1 MKYLILAVLL
11 ASCILAIKPPVNCS
25 VVVMAT
31 SEFPAKLTPTNIVGT
46 CFCSTER
53 MRGIDSFPMCQ
64 INLKDGAE

>member
-1 MKYLILAVLL
+1 MRYLILAVLL
-11 ASCILAIKPPVNCS
+11 ASCKSPVNCS

-53 MRGIDSFPMCQ
+53 PRGIDDFPMCQ
-64 INLKDGAE
+64 ITLKDGAE